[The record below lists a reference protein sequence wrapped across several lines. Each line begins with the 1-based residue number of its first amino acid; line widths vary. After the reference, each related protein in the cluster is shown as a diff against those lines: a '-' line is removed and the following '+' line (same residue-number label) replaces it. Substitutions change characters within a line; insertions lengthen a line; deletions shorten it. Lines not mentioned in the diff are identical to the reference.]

1 MNFYY
6 ENSKGERIDFSDF
19 PYLFQEGDLLNTS
32 WKYDEQNGRI
42 INKNRGI
49 GQRSFKL
56 AIMPDYTLALSK
68 RFEIMRA
75 AMDHVYNVFDYD
87 VVNDKFGKLYC
98 ETGYYLLC
106 QIISSEKDKC
116 NSPLPYN
123 FQTFKI
129 ISEKNLWI
137 KQTGV
142 TYLAAGGLGETMN
155 TAYDYPYDYAYDY
168 GCSVSKYTFK
178 NNSFMESDFIMKIQG
193 EVTSPKVYI
202 NNHLYSVDITLA
214 AGDILEINSVDKT
227 ITLTKSNGETEN
239 CFDLRNRAS
248 YIFQKLAAGANIL
261 TSAQKLSI
269 MLTYFDE
276 RGEPKWS

>member
-1 MNFYY
+1 MTHIERAAYINSNNQTVEFGVDGLYMN
-6 ENSKGERIDFSDF
+6 E
-19 PYLFQEGDLLNTS
+19 
-32 WKYDEQNGRI
+32 
-42 INKNRGI
+42 
-49 GQRSFKL
+49 
-56 AIMPDYTLALSK
+56 LALSWG
-68 RFEIMRA
+68 
-75 AMDHVYNVFDYD
+75 YD
-87 VVNDKFGKLYC
+87 
-98 ETGYYLLC
+98 T
-106 QIISSEKDKC
+106 
-116 NSPLPYN
+116 NSAN
-123 FQTFKI
+123 GKI
-129 ISEKNLWI
+129 ISFTSGVKTFSLPVLIIADDDLQANAIRDKLHDTLIYDVIHNKKGRLIYRGYTLYCNINESKNSNYQEWAAFGDVELKVTTDDARWRKSTVI
-137 KQTGV
+137 
-142 TYLAAGGLGETMN
+142 TYLTAPGENTLD

-202 NNHLYSVDITLA
+202 NNHLYSVDVTLA